1 MVYVEKIKLSSEE
14 LRRYNSLLSLDLDE
28 CSPYYN
34 RDEIELLG
42 AKTDDY
48 VGIAVAEFTNGNYV
62 TIDLASGDNNYY
74 DNIVLYNK
82 DGQELVVE
90 DCSYELSDFC
100 IAYNGD
106 EYVVELDIYIY

>member
-1 MVYVEKIKLSSEE
+1 MTYKQKIKITQEE
-14 LRRYNSLLSLDLDE
+14 LNYYNSLLSLDLDE

-62 TIDLASGDNNYY
+62 TIDLASGDSNYY

-106 EYVVELDIYIY
+106 EYIVELEIY

>member
-1 MVYVEKIKLSSEE
+1 MTYKQKIKITQEE
-14 LRRYNSLLSLDLDE
+14 LNYYNSLLSLELDE

-34 RDEIELLG
+34 KNDIERLG
-42 AKTDDY
+42 GKNDDY
-48 VGIAVAEFTNGNYV
+48 IGVRTVEFENGNYI
-62 TIDLASGDNNYY
+62 TIDLASGGSNYY
-74 DNIVLYNK
+74 DNIVLYDK

-106 EYVVELDIYIY
+106 EYVVELEIY

>member
-1 MVYVEKIKLSSEE
+1 MTYKQKIKITQEE
-14 LRRYNSLLSLDLDE
+14 LNYYNSLLSLDLDE

-48 VGIAVAEFTNGNYV
+48 VGIAVVEFTNGNYV
-62 TIDLASGDNNYY
+62 TIDLASGDSNYY

-90 DCSYELSDFC
+90 DCSYELSDCC

-106 EYVVELDIYIY
+106 EYVVELDIY

>member
-1 MVYVEKIKLSSEE
+1 MTYKQKIKITQEE
-14 LRRYNSLLSLDLDE
+14 LNYYNSLLSLELDE

-62 TIDLASGDNNYY
+62 TIDLASGGSNYY
-74 DNIVLYNK
+74 DNIVLYDK
-82 DGQELVVE
+82 DGQELVVS
-90 DCSYELSDFC
+90 DCKYELSSFNLFYQD
-100 IAYNGD
+100 
-106 EYVVELDIYIY
+106 DIYEVEFVIC